1 MNANCARREQG
12 FTLIEL
18 LVVIAIIGILAAMLL
33 PALSQAKA
41 RAKRIACVENL
52 RQVGLAF
59 HSFAHDHDGKFP
71 MAVAQR
77 ADGSLEFAQA
87 VRAAEGEFD
96 VSYHHFQPL
105 ERELVTPKL
114 LICPA
119 DSRLPASNFIGL
131 RNDNLSYF
139 VSLDATYGQVNV
151 LLAGDRNITSDPAS
165 RRSRYRLEASHGLRW
180 TGELHRFR
188 GNLLFADGRVENSAA
203 TILTT
208 SARGE
213 INPADLVVPSTNG
226 QPVVIELV
234 EPTPPTPTRHESALA
249 TNAAPTNV
257 PPQSPLPLYG
267 PTPNLLLAAQMMV
280 DASRSQN
287 LGAPAKV
294 HNSTNT
300 PTAPTNQPA
309 VAGTTP
315 MPIEGES
322 STQMLAAMVQDLVRS
337 LYWWWL
343 LLLLVLVA
351 WRVWQW
357 SRERLALRRATRLRD
372 F

>member
-1 MNANCARREQG
+1 MG
-12 FTLIEL
+12 STLVEL

-33 PALSQAKA
+33 PALNQAKS

-87 VRAAEGEFD
+87 VRATEGEFG

-131 RNDNLSYF
+131 RDNNLSYF
-139 VSLDATYGQVNV
+139 VSLDATYGQVNA
-151 LLAGDRNITSDPAS
+151 LLAGDRNIDGEPPGP
-165 RRSRYRLEASHGLRW
+165 RSRYRLDASHGLRW
-180 TGELHRFR
+180 TDELHRFR
-188 GNLLFADGRVENSAA
+188 GNLLFADGRVEPSSK

-208 SARGE
+208 SVRGE
-213 INPADLVVPSTNG
+213 ILPADLVVPSTNAP
-226 QPVVIELV
+226 PVVVAAPNFNPPAPASKDPSL
-234 EPTPPTPTRHESALA
+234 PPPPTP
-249 TNAAPTNV
+249 NV
-257 PPQSPLPLYG
+257 PLPFYG
-267 PTPNLLLAAQMMV
+267 MAPNLLLAAQMMV
-280 DASRSQN
+280 SASNQQAMHVRTHS
-287 LGAPAKV
+287 
-294 HNSTNT
+294 
-300 PTAPTNQPA
+300 PTNASAATTNPPP

-315 MPIEGES
+315 AKIEGDS
-322 STQMLAAMVQDLVRS
+322 SVQMLVTMVQDFVRS